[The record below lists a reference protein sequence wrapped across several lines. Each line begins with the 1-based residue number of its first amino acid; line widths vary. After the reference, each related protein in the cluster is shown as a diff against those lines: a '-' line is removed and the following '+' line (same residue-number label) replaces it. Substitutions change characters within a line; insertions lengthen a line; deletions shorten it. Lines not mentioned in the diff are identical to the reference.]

1 MNITLISR
9 VFLGVAILMASRL
22 LIDTLL
28 RIPLSRFS
36 QRRLQSGQ
44 GVHEQQV
51 RRSLCGSVR
60 NKHELLD
67 QKSHS

>member
-1 MNITLISR
+1 MNIALISR
-9 VFLGVAILMASRL
+9 VFFGVAILMASRL

-28 RIPLSRFS
+28 RIPLSHFS

-44 GVHEQQV
+44 SVHEQQV
-51 RRSLCGSVR
+51 RRSLCWSVR